1 MPKETWRRTV
11 ERERCELGSKFSK
24 KPVALRKTEKLGERE
39 RKALFS
45 SEGKE
50 QDDDDYDDLDNLG

>member
-1 MPKETWRRTV
+1 MN
-11 ERERCELGSKFSK
+11 LGSKFSK
-24 KPVALRKTEKLGERE
+24 KPVAVRKTQKLGERE